1 MFISESNRTMVA
13 LGYRYDSFATL
24 HGEAILA
31 PKSFD
36 LYCNTKKGRLRIID
50 GDECTFSLFR
60 NETHTRS
67 VAPMHFR
74 AVSSRLSVMETPEG
88 AFSLKGSIDSDYSIS
103 VDSARAKLGSSE
115 VCGTYYQSWFPHN
128 FRFLLRGDFLPTDVN
143 NWFGSWWKSIWSDFR
158 FDEVTP
164 WADFSVSGDWLSS
177 GSSTMTYGMA
187 RSQKLSYRDFAVS
200 RSSVLVKTDSNQTSV
215 RAILRH
221 KEGQLKG
228 NLSFPRR
235 ALPGEK
241 MLSFDFNG
249 DYPLNEGRRAFGPEV
264 EKHLADF
271 NATSLLCEAS
281 GAVFRPL
288 KDASSENNQTHF
300 KIKISTDQ
308 NASLW
313 NVPVKHIHGGYVTYE
328 NLVTFGRFPSIGL
341 GNGMATLDF
350 KSEKQAANRIL
361 DFKFDLKGAD
371 QKAFISA
378 FSKAKPFTAETRQL
392 IDEYIAFAPD
402 SEGKIDLRIQA
413 KGPFEGFLQFA
424 GTGHVRVIEKGLQ
437 KVNLLGGISERLDA
451 INLPIPSGSF
461 SFETL
466 EIPFRLENDQ
476 VYSDNILLTGP
487 LSKLEAAGRLNLVS
501 GELDVTSRLKLIGN
515 LKIPIVSNI
524 ISLADPL
531 PKITEIRISGDW
543 KNPKSE
549 FVTPLDKILTPRK
562 KGK

>member
-1 MFISESNRTMVA
+1 MVA

-60 NETHTRS
+60 NETHRRS

-313 NVPVKHIHGGYVTYE
+313 NVPVKHIHGGY
-328 NLVTFGRFPSIGL
+328 
-341 GNGMATLDF
+341 A
-350 KSEKQAANRIL
+350 
-361 DFKFDLKGAD
+361 
-371 QKAFISA
+371 
-378 FSKAKPFTAETRQL
+378 
-392 IDEYIAFAPD
+392 
-402 SEGKIDLRIQA
+402 
-413 KGPFEGFLQFA
+413 
-424 GTGHVRVIEKGLQ
+424 
-437 KVNLLGGISERLDA
+437 
-451 INLPIPSGSF
+451 
-461 SFETL
+461 
-466 EIPFRLENDQ
+466 
-476 VYSDNILLTGP
+476 LT
-487 LSKLEAAGRLNLVS
+487 K
-501 GELDVTSRLKLIGN
+501 T
-515 LKIPIVSNI
+515 
-524 ISLADPL
+524 
-531 PKITEIRISGDW
+531 W
-543 KNPKSE
+543 
-549 FVTPLDKILTPRK
+549 
-562 KGK
+562 